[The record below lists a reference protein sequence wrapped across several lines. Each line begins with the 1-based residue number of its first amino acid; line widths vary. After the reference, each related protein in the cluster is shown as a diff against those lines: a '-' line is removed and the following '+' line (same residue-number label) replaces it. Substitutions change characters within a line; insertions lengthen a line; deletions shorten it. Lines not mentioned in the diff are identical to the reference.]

1 MDYSDKIAR
10 YQEIERRGLLDKLPA
25 EKQELWAEYKRRQ
38 QPEEKDYTL
47 GRVAAFDSGATF
59 GFGKKTR
66 GLINAVGSKIADT
79 GYRAGEVVANIK
91 NKGLKG
97 AFDDMEQLPSFAD
110 RYRESVANETQALEE
125 YRQDKPLEAM
135 GVELAGALVNP
146 ANKVGAGLIGKGAN
160 ATSKALRSIG
170 VGGATGGVAALGNT
184 ENLDDLAGNVA
195 SGTGIGTAVG
205 AAIPLAGAA
214 VRGGGNVLKQ
224 VLGKTTGAGDVAIA
238 DAFRAGQV
246 GDKSFIGKMKGA
258 IDAEGLEKK
267 IQANFDKIKKARNM
281 TYEDDI
287 TRLKQATMDKKLD
300 LNPVIN
306 DVKTIIKN
314 EGGGA
319 GYLVDDDTAR
329 VLAKTKDTLN
339 NFYKDKGRH
348 NLEGFDNLKKALQNI
363 NTKEGT
369 NAERVKTQ
377 ITNSV
382 KGQILKQSPEYKAIN
397 DAYSKDTAVID
408 DLKKVFSLNRN
419 ANSETVLK
427 KVQSTARNN
436 ANTDWSYRAQLLKR
450 LDPTGE
456 IQQEISANALSAP
469 LYRGLGIGS
478 FAAGGA
484 GMHFAGLP
492 GVALG
497 ALAASPRAVGY
508 GAYGLGKLSTKLP
521 KDVSKITPYIA
532 ELLNNGAE

>member
-38 QPEEKDYTL
+38 QPEEKDYTK

-59 GFGKKTR
+59 GFGRKLG
-66 GLINAVGSKIADT
+66 GLMNAIGSYPVDRIAQAMGVQNT
-79 GYRAGEVVANIK
+79 
-91 NKGLKG
+91 
-97 AFDDMEQLPSFAD
+97 PSFKD
-110 RYRESVANETQALEE
+110 RYNEIVDDAVQAKEE
-125 YRQDKPLEAM
+125 YQQDRPLEAM

-184 ENLDDLAGNVA
+184 ENIDDLAGNVA

-281 TYEDDI
+281 TYDDDI
-287 TRLKQATMDKKLD
+287 TRLKQATMDKKLNVD
-300 LNPVIN
+300 PVLN
-306 DVKTIIKN
+306 DARLIIKEV
-314 EGGGA
+314 EGETP
-319 GYLVDDDTAR
+319 YLVKGQERQVIDEVKGMLRDFA
-329 VLAKTKDTLN
+329 KDT
-339 NFYKDKGRH
+339 KSH
-348 NLEGFDNLKKALQNI
+348 NLDGFDRLKQGIQGLT
-363 NTKEGT
+363 TKEGSK
-369 NAERVKTQ
+369 AEMLQSRIAKSVESQ
-377 ITNSV
+377 IR
-382 KGQILKQSPEYKAIN
+382 KQSPEYKNIMNNYA
-397 DAYSKDTAVID
+397 KDSEVID
-408 DLKKVFSLNRN
+408 DLKNVFSLKRN
-419 ANSETVLK
+419 ANSETILK

-436 ANTDWSYRAQLLKR
+436 ANTDWSYRAQLLKK

-456 IQQEISANALSAP
+456 IQQEISANALNTWAP
-469 LYRGLGIGS
+469 RGGLGGIVG
-478 FAAGGA
+478 FGGLYARDPVMIAAS
-484 GMHFAGLP
+484 
-492 GVALG
+492 
-497 ALAASPRAVGY
+497 SPRAVGY

-521 KDVSKITPYIA
+521 KDVSRITPYLA

>member
-1 MDYSDKIAR
+1 MRFTVQAPDGRKITLEGDTAPTESDLNQIFGV
-10 YQEIERRGLLDKLPA
+10 QEP
-25 EKQELWAEYKRRQ
+25 Q
-38 QPEEKDYTL
+38 KDYTL
-47 GRVAAFDSGATF
+47 GRVAALDSGATF
-59 GFGKKTR
+59 GFGRKLG
-66 GLINAVGSKIADT
+66 GLVNAIGSYPVDRIAQAMGVQNT
-79 GYRAGEVVANIK
+79 
-91 NKGLKG
+91 
-97 AFDDMEQLPSFAD
+97 PSFKD
-110 RYRESVANETQALEE
+110 RYNEIVDDAVQAKEE
-125 YRQDKPLEAM
+125 YQQDRPLEAL

-184 ENLDDLAGNVA
+184 ENIDDLAGNVA

-281 TYEDDI
+281 TYDDDI

-329 VLAKTKDTLN
+329 VLSKTKDTLN

-456 IQQEISANALSAP
+456 IQQEISANALNTWTP
-469 LYRGLGIGS
+469 RGLLGGGIAGAS
-478 FAAGGA
+478 LFTNPAMVAAT
-484 GMHFAGLP
+484 
-492 GVALG
+492 
-497 ALAASPRAVGY
+497 SPRAVGY
-508 GAYGLGKLSTKLP
+508 GAYNLGKLSTKLP
-521 KDVSKITPYIA
+521 KDVSRITPYIA

>member
-1 MDYSDKIAR
+1 MRFTVQAPDGRKITLEGDTAPTESDLNQIFGV
-10 YQEIERRGLLDKLPA
+10 QEP
-25 EKQELWAEYKRRQ
+25 Q
-38 QPEEKDYTL
+38 KDYTL
-47 GRVAAFDSGATF
+47 GRVTALDSGATF
-59 GFGKKTR
+59 GFGRKLG
-66 GLINAVGSKIADT
+66 GLMNAIGSYPVDRIAQAMGVQNT
-79 GYRAGEVVANIK
+79 
-91 NKGLKG
+91 
-97 AFDDMEQLPSFAD
+97 PSFKD
-110 RYRESVANETQALEE
+110 RYNEIVDEAVQAKEE
-125 YRQDKPLEAM
+125 YQQDRPLEAL

-146 ANKVGAGLIGKGAN
+146 ANKVGAGVIGKGAN

-184 ENLDDLAGNVA
+184 ENIDDLAGNVA

-329 VLAKTKDTLN
+329 VLSKTKDTLN

-456 IQQEISANALSAP
+456 IQQEISANALNTWTP
-469 LYRGLGIGS
+469 RGLLGGGI
-478 FAAGGA
+478 AGA
-484 GMHFAGLP
+484 SLFTNPAM
-492 GVALG
+492 VAVT
-497 ALAASPRAVGY
+497 SPRAVGY
-508 GAYGLGKLSTKLP
+508 GAYNLGKLSTKLP
-521 KDVSKITPYIA
+521 KDVSRITPYIA
-532 ELLNNGAE
+532 QLINNGAE

>member
-1 MDYSDKIAR
+1 MRFTVQAPDGRKITLEGDTAPTESDLNQIFGV
-10 YQEIERRGLLDKLPA
+10 QEP
-25 EKQELWAEYKRRQ
+25 Q
-38 QPEEKDYTL
+38 KDYTL
-47 GRVAAFDSGATF
+47 GRVTALDSGATF
-59 GFGKKTR
+59 GFGRKLG
-66 GLINAVGSKIADT
+66 GLVNAIGSYPVDRIAQAMGVQNT
-79 GYRAGEVVANIK
+79 
-91 NKGLKG
+91 
-97 AFDDMEQLPSFAD
+97 PSFKD
-110 RYRESVANETQALEE
+110 RYNEIVDEAVQAKEE
-125 YRQDKPLEAM
+125 YQQDRPLEAL

-170 VGGATGGVAALGNT
+170 VGSATGGVAALGNT
-184 ENLDDLAGNVA
+184 KNIEDLAGNVA

-214 VRGGGNVLKQ
+214 VRGGGNALKQ
-224 VLGKTTGAGDVAIA
+224 VLGKTTGAGDVAIG

-246 GDKSFIGKMKGA
+246 GGKSFIGKMKGA

-329 VLAKTKDTLN
+329 VLSKTKDTLN

-436 ANTDWSYRAQLLKR
+436 ANTDWSYRTQLLKK

-456 IQQEISANALSAP
+456 IQQEISANALNTWTP
-469 LYRGLGIGS
+469 RGLLGGGIAGAS
-478 FAAGGA
+478 LFTNPAMVAAT
-484 GMHFAGLP
+484 
-492 GVALG
+492 
-497 ALAASPRAVGY
+497 SPRAVGY
-508 GAYGLGKLSTKLP
+508 GAYNLGKLSTKLP
-521 KDVSKITPYIA
+521 KDVSRITPYIA
-532 ELLNNGAE
+532 QLINNGAE